1 MDINNKYCRQITG
14 RDVRTG
20 KAHTINVDVYRVLD
34 AFDVRLAALQHLA
47 KKALCAGI
55 RGHKDQKQDLMDIK
69 QSIEQALD
77 QLQEKEDQATDLGI
91 HDHGINMEPSLS
103 ASLPSYRHEMQVY
116 KPGATYRPCESCG
129 GPAEHWQRICSGCIP
144 DKSQE

>member
-1 MDINNKYCRQITG
+1 MDTTNKYCRQITG

-55 RGHKDQKQDLMDIK
+55 RGHKDQKQDLLDIK
-69 QSIEQALD
+69 QAIEQALD
-77 QLQEKEDQATDLGI
+77 QLQEKEDQAIDRGP
-91 HDHGINMEPSLS
+91 HDHLKFIPDQADLARFTGPPI
-103 ASLPSYRHEMQVY
+103 VI
-116 KPGATYRPCESCG
+116 KPGQHDMPVTVCDNCRKVAVINPGIWC
-129 GPAEHWQRICSGCIP
+129 
-144 DKSQE
+144 DKCLSK